1 MPNNFAIH
9 FVVLEWSPINIK
21 THILP
26 TPLETWLLLLHFLTI
41 DPQNRIEFLEQW
53 NNKNLIG
60 TKVFLHQMVAY
71 VPTFQTH
78 STKIN
83 TFGPSRF
90 PNALYQKCWIFCTK
104 EIKQSTRP
112 KKIQNKILVLL
123 VFFSFEI
130 LLYFSYFSSF
140 LQFYT
145 SSLFPLLS
153 LFFFSNFFPYFS
165 LFSSPCHFFPSFPP
179 ICFFFLF
186 LLFFFFFFFFEKQN
200 MMITSVNSSSS
211 SFETKGHMNFFLN
224 A

>member
-1 MPNNFAIH
+1 MTWLNISLSLNLNLNSSMPNNFAIH

-90 PNALYQKCWIFCTK
+90 PNALYQKCWIHKTK
-104 EIKQSTRP
+104 KNSKQNSCFTCVFFFWN
-112 KKIQNKILVLL
+112 ITLLLLLLFFSSILY
-123 VFFSFEI
+123 FFSF
-130 LLYFSYFSSF
+130 SSSF
-140 LQFYT
+140 
-145 SSLFPLLS
+145 S
-153 LFFFSNFFPYFS
+153 
-165 LFSSPCHFFPSFPP
+165 
-179 ICFFFLF
+179 F
-186 LLFFFFFFFFEKQN
+186 LLF
-200 MMITSVNSSSS
+200 
-211 SFETKGHMNFFLN
+211 
-224 A
+224 